1 MDKSRETSDGMPET
15 AVAEAW
21 QQVGAS
27 FERFCLTAGVS
38 ALNQLMEQDAIELCG
53 PRYGHKDGKAAHR
66 WGKTQGKI
74 GFHGGKVSLARP
86 RVRARD
92 GQEMVLPSWEAAQ
105 SEDLLG
111 RWAMNLMLINVST
124 RRFGRAVRL
133 PEGDIPARP
142 VPACRSRR
150 CRVGSWRCRRRR

>member
-38 ALNQLMEQDAIELCG
+38 ALRQLMEHDAVELCG

-66 WGKTQGKI
+66 WGKTECKI
-74 GFHGGKVSLARP
+74 GFHGGKVSLTRP

-92 GQEMVLPSWEAAQ
+92 GQEMVVPSW
-105 SEDLLG
+105 
-111 RWAMNLMLINVST
+111 
-124 RRFGRAVRL
+124 
-133 PEGDIPARP
+133 
-142 VPACRSRR
+142 AC
-150 CRVGSWRCRRRR
+150 W